1 MIVGVPEESFAGE
14 RRVALVPDVVHTLV
28 GKGVEVLIQAGAG
41 LRAGFG
47 DDLYQARGARI
58 VSAADLFAQA
68 DVILQV
74 RTYGANPDGAADLDQ
89 LRSGQT
95 VIGFT
100 DALDRS
106 DRLPP
111 LAACGVQLLSMELM
125 PRITRAQSMDAL
137 SSMATIAG
145 YKAVL
150 MAADRFPRI
159 FPLLMTAA
167 GTLAPARVLV
177 LGAGV
182 AGLQALATAKRLGA
196 RVSAY
201 DVRAAVK
208 EQINSLGADFV
219 ELQIDA
225 GDSEDAGGYAVA
237 QDEAFYERQRAA
249 LAQVIA
255 EMDVVISTAAIPG
268 RPSPLLITEAAVQG
282 MAAGSVIVDLAAER
296 GGNCALTK
304 PGEEIVVDGVTIC
317 GPLNLASTVPAHASQ
332 MYAHNIA
339 TFLQHLL
346 DDEGQLQLDL
356 EDEITAGTLVA
367 RDGAIVHERTL
378 QAQGLAPE
386 PEPSVT
392 SN

>member
-1 MIVGVPEESFAGE
+1 MIIGVPEESFDGE

-28 GKGVEVLIQAGAG
+28 DKGLDVLIQTGAG
-41 LRAGFG
+41 VAAGFG
-47 DDLYQARGARI
+47 DELYQNRGAEI
-58 VSAADLFAQA
+58 VSAQALFERA

-74 RTYGANPDGAADLDQ
+74 RTYGANPAGAAELER
-89 LRSGQT
+89 LRPNQT

-106 DRLPP
+106 DRLAP
-111 LAACGVQLLSMELM
+111 LAATGVNLLSMELM

-182 AGLQALATAKRLGA
+182 AGLQAIATAKRLGA
-196 RVSAY
+196 RVSAF

-219 ELQIDA
+219 ELEIDA
-225 GDSEDAGGYAVA
+225 GDSEDAGGYATV

-249 LAQVIA
+249 LAEVIA
-255 EMDVVISTAAIPG
+255 GIDIVITTAAIPG
-268 RPSPLLITEAAVQG
+268 RAAPLLVTEAAVDG
-282 MAAGSVIVDLAAER
+282 MAAGSVIIDLAAER
-296 GGNCALTK
+296 GGNCALTQ
-304 PGEEIVVDGVTIC
+304 PGQDIQVDGVTIC
-317 GPLNLASTVPAHASQ
+317 GPLNLASTIPAHASQ

-346 DDEGQLQLDL
+346 DDEGQLSLDL

-367 RDGAIVHERTL
+367 REGAIVHERTL

-386 PEPSVT
+386 STPDST
-392 SN
+392 N

>member
-1 MIVGVPEESFAGE
+1 MIIGVPEESFDGE
-14 RRVALVPDVVHTLV
+14 RRVALVPDVAHALV
-28 GKGVEVLIQAGAG
+28 DKGLDVLIQSGAG
-41 LRAGFG
+41 VAAGFG
-47 DDLYQARGARI
+47 DDLYAHRGAQV
-58 VSAADLFAQA
+58 VSEQALFERA

-74 RTYGANPDGAADLDQ
+74 RTYGANPAGAADLER
-89 LRSGQT
+89 LRETQT

-106 DRLPP
+106 ERLPA
-111 LAACGVQLLSMELM
+111 LAATGVNLMSMELM

-182 AGLQALATAKRLGA
+182 AGLQAIATAKRLGA

-201 DVRAAVK
+201 DVRDAVK

-219 ELQIDA
+219 ELAVDA
-225 GDSEDAGGYAVA
+225 GDSEDAGGYATA
-237 QDEAFYERQRAA
+237 QDDAFYERQQAA
-249 LAQVIA
+249 LAEVIA
-255 EMDVVISTAAIPG
+255 DVDIVVSTAAIPG
-268 RPSPLLITEAAVQG
+268 MAAPLLVTEAAVEG

-296 GGNCALTK
+296 GGNCALTQ
-304 PGEEIVVDGVTIC
+304 PGQEIESAGVTIC
-317 GPLNLASTVPAHASQ
+317 GPLNLASTIPAHASQ

-346 DDEGQLQLDL
+346 DDEGQLRLDL

-367 RDGAIVHERTL
+367 RSGAIVHECTL

-386 PEPSVT
+386 STPDST
-392 SN
+392 T